1 MARQPEWQAMSY
13 QPFQFNNTAEFG
25 VPVPKENR
33 ITGISKPEFSKLYT
47 LHFARR
53 NQSISDRFQAA
64 GTSYEDTS
72 IIVIRHNRDLCNRK
86 VLLVRMD
93 GKLYKVINYSINDD
107 TFNSLDLLTLKH
119 VERVG

>member
-1 MARQPEWQAMSY
+1 MARKPEWQQMNY
-13 QPFQFNNTAEFG
+13 QPFQFNHVAEFG
-25 VPVPKENR
+25 VPVPKENQ
-33 ITGISKPEFSKLYT
+33 ITGISKPEFSKLCT

-72 IIVIRHNRDLCNRK
+72 MIVIRHNRDLCNRK

-119 VERVG
+119 VEKVG